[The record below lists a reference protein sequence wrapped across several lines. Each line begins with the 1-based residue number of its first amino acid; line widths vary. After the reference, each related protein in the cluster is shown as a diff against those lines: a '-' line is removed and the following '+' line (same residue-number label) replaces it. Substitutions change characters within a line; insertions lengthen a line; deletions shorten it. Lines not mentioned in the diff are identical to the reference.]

1 MKFILLNILVLIIPI
16 LNSCS
21 ISNVKNI
28 KTHMS
33 TKIDSIYLN
42 SYKTNWKYGKI
53 DEINNKYKIST
64 HTKFDKNWKI
74 EFIVDSSFQ
83 IIDIQYFIPGFD

>member
-33 TKIDSIYLN
+33 TKITVYILTAI
-42 SYKTNWKYGKI
+42 K
-53 DEINNKYKIST
+53 
-64 HTKFDKNWKI
+64 
-74 EFIVDSSFQ
+74 Q
-83 IIDIQYFIPGFD
+83 IGNTAKSMK